1 MVRRPTPRS
10 FPTFFATLLLA
21 TLLLAAPL
29 TAATDYRENYRD
41 GIAAVEAGDYEPAIR
56 LLRQAISGRQEARS
70 GFRRYTPYYY
80 LGVAQMQTGDC
91 RAALLTWAEAEN
103 QGHIQKSREHADMVA
118 REQRCEN
125 QLGELD
131 QALASAR
138 AAIALAEQ
146 TVGEVKLLSS
156 DLNLVADWSQ
166 GASSFGARQLRAESL
181 LRDAEQKL
189 GSGEAAVDLS
199 QIAEGE
205 ELAVRA
211 RSALQAID
219 SEARQQLSAFDQ
231 AVREAS
237 GKLEDVEAGARRVL
251 RSLGDLKPYPPQLA
265 QRVAAMEEDLEAATD
280 ALDNADPE
288 ELVELQ
294 DRLTVSLSQLKRAA
308 QRPPLK
314 LVEAFQAYSV
324 GEFEAVIEILDTG
337 RWRPRAASHACLLK
351 AAARHAL
358 FLLEGEQQREL
369 LVAARSDIAQCQ
381 EGSAPLEP
389 SADYFSPR
397 FLSFHLRTLER
408 LAAGKGVGDGAG
420 EIPATAA
427 ADQAASGPADSAG

>member
-1 MVRRPTPRS
+1 MV
-10 FPTFFATLLLA
+10 LLPWLA
-21 TLLLAAPL
+21 TLLLVAPL
-29 TAATDYRENYRD
+29 SAATDYREHYRN

-80 LGVAQMQTGDC
+80 LGVAQMETGDC
-91 RAALLTWAEAEN
+91 RAALLTWVEAES
-103 QGHIQKSREHADMVA
+103 QGHIQKSREHADLVA
-118 REQRCEN
+118 RKQRCEE
-125 QLGELD
+125 QLGELE
-131 QALASAR
+131 QALLSAR
-138 AAIALAEQ
+138 AAITSAEQ
-146 TVGEVKLLSS
+146 LASKVQLLSS
-156 DLNLVADWSQ
+156 DVNLVAEWSR
-166 GASSFGARQLRAESL
+166 GDSSFGARQRRAESL

-189 GSGEAAVDLS
+189 ASGEAAVERG

-219 SEARQQLSAFDQ
+219 SEARQQLSALDE

-251 RSLGDLKPYPPQLA
+251 RSLADLKPYPPQLA
-265 QRVAAMEEDLEAATD
+265 RRAATMEKD
-280 ALDNADPE
+280 LAAAAEARESTDPE
-288 ELVELQ
+288 QLVELQ

-324 GEFEAVIEILDTG
+324 GEFEAVIEILDSG
-337 RWRPRAASHACLLK
+337 RWRPRASAHACLLK

-358 FLLEGEQQREL
+358 FLLDGEDQNEL
-369 LVAARSDIAQCQ
+369 LVAARTDIAQCQ
-381 EGSAPLEP
+381 AGSAPLEP
-389 SADYFSPR
+389 SEQYFSPR
-397 FLSFHLRTLER
+397 FLAFRLQTIER
-408 LAAGKGVGDGAG
+408 LAAGEGGGDEEGDV
-420 EIPATAA
+420 ESPSAA
-427 ADQAASGPADSAG
+427 ADGNADSEPAAAAG